1 MVHPATDVT
10 PNASPTAH
18 IAIIQRANVVC
29 LVSNLMAEVYEQSP
43 AMAVP
48 EGTAHAVGTPRA
60 EILLSR
66 VHPRDTACP
75 DHFARRVGTL
85 RERRHNSQT
94 QLWQPYVLLI
104 RSCGLH
110 LSGSSTGPP
119 TIPTGARRFTSFSP
133 IVVLVE
139 VGSILYSATN
149 IVERSTHG

>member
-1 MVHPATDVT
+1 MLSDIVCRGLLHIHSAKMGGSSATPARMVQPATDVT

-18 IAIIQRANVVC
+18 IAIIQRVNVVC
-29 LVSNLMAEVYEQSP
+29 LLSNLMSEVYEEPP

-75 DHFARRVGTL
+75 EHLARRTDTL

-94 QLWQPYVLLI
+94 QLVV
-104 RSCGLH
+104 
-110 LSGSSTGPP
+110 SSEK
-119 TIPTGARRFTSFSP
+119 R
-133 IVVLVE
+133 
-139 VGSILYSATN
+139 
-149 IVERSTHG
+149 